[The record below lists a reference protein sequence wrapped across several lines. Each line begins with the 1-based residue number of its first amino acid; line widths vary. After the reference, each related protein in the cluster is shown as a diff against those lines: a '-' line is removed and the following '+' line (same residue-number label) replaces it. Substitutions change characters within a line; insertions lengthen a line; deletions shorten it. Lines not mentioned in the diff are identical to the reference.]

1 MWEYEL
7 LKIDEGLLQKVNTKQ
22 KKKIKKLIQSSAPS
36 EYMGQDFTK
45 LDDLIKELKSL
56 GVMKSDKKLS
66 KKLSKIDE
74 ANISLTTAASE
85 LRKDYEILYRQLRG
99 TVYPKSKGEL
109 GEEKDE

>member
-85 LRKDYEILYRQLRG
+85 L
-99 TVYPKSKGEL
+99 SKGEL
-109 GEEKDE
+109 GEEKDEWRKWNATTVKRVSR